1 MRGKMARIAVGAV
14 TISAMVAAGLG
25 SAQAAQVAPAIR
37 VPCGAH
43 AQASQTGSVSSAES
57 RKLGPECFSL

>member
-37 VPCGAH
+37 MPCGVSPQSSH
-43 AQASQTGSVSSAES
+43 TGSAGSAES
-57 RKLGPECFSL
+57 RKLVPECFSL